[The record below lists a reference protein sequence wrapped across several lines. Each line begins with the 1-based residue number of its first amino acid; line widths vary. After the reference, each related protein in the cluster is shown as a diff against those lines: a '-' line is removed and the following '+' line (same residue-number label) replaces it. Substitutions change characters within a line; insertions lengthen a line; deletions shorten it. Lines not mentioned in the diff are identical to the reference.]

1 MTFQRWRRPKS
12 LSCLRRIWA
21 EARAWKEE
29 HLQLAEV
36 EVSVGLEAHEDGEIS
51 LRERGTESGEI
62 SEAERGVG
70 HWVVFLKQE
79 RTS

>member
-1 MTFQRWRRPKS
+1 VVFELLEADLGR
-12 LSCLRRIWA
+12 
-21 EARAWKEE
+21 ARAGKEE
-29 HLQLAEV
+29 HLQLLEV
-36 EVSVGLEAHEDGEIS
+36 EVAVGLEAHDDCEVS

-79 RTS
+79 RTN